1 MVRNYTGLLCLM
13 RERHESLFENALHSL
28 PIRAHLKRSHQ
39 ATSLNVIDHCFH
51 FNYCLQVEQRLLC
64 MKRITLRPGSESQF
78 VSSLLHPPA
87 HVSSP
92 SSRRDGSGG
101 ELGTATLSCF
111 PYFVS
116 FIYEFSS
123 GSCEMSVFELKN
135 N

>member
-1 MVRNYTGLLCLM
+1 MYEVNHSQPRLM
-13 RERHESLFENALHSL
+13 LRKSVGFVCSLS
-28 PIRAHLKRSHQ
+28 
-39 ATSLNVIDHCFH
+39 
-51 FNYCLQVEQRLLC
+51 
-64 MKRITLRPGSESQF
+64 
-78 VSSLLHPPA
+78 HPPA